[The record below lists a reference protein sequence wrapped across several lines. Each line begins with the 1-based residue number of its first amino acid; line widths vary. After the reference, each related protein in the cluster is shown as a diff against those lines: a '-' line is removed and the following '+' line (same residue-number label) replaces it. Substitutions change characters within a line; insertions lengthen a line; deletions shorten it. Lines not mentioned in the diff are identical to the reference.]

1 MQMFKDDILESA
13 ILEELAQVGACSI
26 EELNE
31 MLPYYSWDQVS
42 SVVERLT
49 LQGTVTIKYLNSSR
63 HFLSLSHST
72 GIAANPFSR
81 SISFSPQPW
90 VNKPLE

>member
-1 MQMFKDDILESA
+1 MFKEDILESA

-31 MLPYYSWDQVS
+31 RLPYYSWDQVS
-42 SVVERLT
+42 SVVDRLT
-49 LQGTVTIKYLNSSR
+49 LQGTITIKHLDSARY
-63 HFLSLSHST
+63 FLSLSHST

-81 SISFSPQPW
+81 SISLFPQHG
-90 VNKPLE
+90 VDKPLE

>member
-1 MQMFKDDILESA
+1 MFKDDILESA
-13 ILEELAQVGACSI
+13 ILEELAQVSAYSI

-31 MLPYYSWDQVS
+31 RLPYYSWDQVS

-49 LQGTVTIKYLNSSR
+49 VQGTITIKHLGSSR
-63 HFLSLSHST
+63 YFLSLSLST

-81 SISFSPQPW
+81 SHSLFPQPW
-90 VNKPLE
+90 VDKPLE